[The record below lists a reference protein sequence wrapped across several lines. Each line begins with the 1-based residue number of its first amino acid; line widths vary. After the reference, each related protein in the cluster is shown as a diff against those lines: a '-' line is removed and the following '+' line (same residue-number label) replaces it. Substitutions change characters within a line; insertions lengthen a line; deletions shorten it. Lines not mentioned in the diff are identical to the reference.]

1 MNELIKKKK
10 YMLRPIKNV
19 TCAMAF
25 LWGCTG
31 GVYAQSS
38 DSPVCLTLTLE
49 EALEYSVDNSPELQE
64 ALINLER
71 YKLSLEAQRA
81 SLKSRFSLTLNPFTY
96 SNSRSFDNRF
106 SQWYT
111 NESFSSNG
119 TFSITQPIIWTD
131 ATVSLNNKFGW
142 QSNSSISGDT
152 TNDNKAFS
160 NDLYL
165 SINQPLFTYN
175 RTKTDLK
182 TIEFDYENAL
192 INYALRRLSLE
203 STITS
208 SFYNVYTAKN
218 NLSISEAELKDA
230 QQNFEIIKNKVE
242 ADLSA
247 RDELY
252 QAELNLA
259 TAASTVDN
267 RKVSLENAKDDLKQI
282 LGIDIDQDVDVST
295 QISAKPVKID
305 MLTAINSALGS
316 RLELRQREISRT
328 ELDIQMKQIKEM
340 NSLDGNISLSLG
352 VMGDNEELQKVYD
365 HPTNNP
371 RVSISLSVPIFD
383 WGERRARIKAQELAT
398 KIFDLQTDEE
408 RKNIELAV
416 RRSCRSLK
424 NLETQMTIAEQ
435 SVKNAQLTYDLNA
448 ERYRNGELTGMEMN
462 QFQTQLSNQKMS
474 YVSTII
480 NYKLELLNLKII
492 SLYDF
497 ENNVQIVPMSVIPD
511 EETK

>member
-1 MNELIKKKK
+1 
-10 YMLRPIKNV
+10 MLKSIRKT
-19 TCAMAF
+19 TCVCSLLLYGM
-25 LWGCTG
+25 TMQ
-31 GVYAQSS
+31 AQQWN
-38 DSPVCLTLTLE
+38 LTLE
-49 EALEYSVDNSPELQE
+49 DALQYSIDHSPELQN
-64 ALINLER
+64 ALLNLER
-71 YKLSLEAQRA
+71 YKLSLEAQKA
-81 SLKSRFSLTLNPFTY
+81 SLKSKFSLTLNPFSY

-142 QSNSSISGDT
+142 QSNTSTSGT
-152 TNDNKAFS
+152 SNKNQAFS

-175 RTKTDLK
+175 RTKVDLES
-182 TIEFDYENAL
+182 IERDYENAL

-203 STITS
+203 SSITS

-218 NLSISEAELKDA
+218 NLEISEAELKDA
-230 QQNFEIIKNKVE
+230 QQNFDIIKNKVE

-252 QAELNLA
+252 QAELNVA
-259 TAASTVDN
+259 QAISTVDN
-267 RKVSLENAKDDLKQI
+267 RKVSLENAKDDLKKI
-282 LGIDIDQDVDVST
+282 LGIEIEQDFDIT
-295 QISAKPVKID
+295 AEITAKPVPINM
-305 MLTAINSALGS
+305 MLAIESALSS
-316 RLELRQREISRT
+316 RLELRQREISRI
-328 ELDIQMKQIKEM
+328 EQDIQMKQIKEN
-340 NSLDGNISLSLG
+340 NSLDGNLSLSLG
-352 VMGDNEELQKVYD
+352 IMGDNEDFNKIYD

-371 RVSISLSVPIFD
+371 RVSMSLSIPLFD
-383 WGERRARIKAQELAT
+383 WGERKARIKAQEIAI
-398 KIFDLQTDEE
+398 KMYDMETDEE
-408 RKNIELAV
+408 RKSIEIAV
-416 RRSCRSLK
+416 RKSCRSLR
-424 NLETQMTIAEQ
+424 NLEAQIAIAEQ
-435 SVKNAQLTYDLNA
+435 SVQNAQLTYDLNA

-474 YVSTII
+474 YVSTLI

-497 ENNVQIVPMSVIPD
+497 ENDKHVIPMSVVPQD
-511 EETK
+511 VDTKEDKK

>member
-1 MNELIKKKK
+1 
-10 YMLRPIKNV
+10 MLKSIRKT
-19 TCAMAF
+19 TCVCSLLLYGM
-25 LWGCTG
+25 TMQ
-31 GVYAQSS
+31 AQQWN
-38 DSPVCLTLTLE
+38 LTLE
-49 EALEYSVDNSPELQE
+49 DALQYSIDHSPELQN
-64 ALINLER
+64 ALLNLER
-71 YKLSLEAQRA
+71 YKLSLEAQKA
-81 SLKSRFSLTLNPFTY
+81 SLKSKFSLTLNPFSY

-142 QSNSSISGDT
+142 QSNTSTSGT
-152 TNDNKAFS
+152 SNKNQAFS

-175 RTKTDLK
+175 RTKVDLES
-182 TIEFDYENAL
+182 IERDYENAL

-203 STITS
+203 SSITS

-218 NLSISEAELKDA
+218 NLEISEAELKDA
-230 QQNFEIIKNKVE
+230 QQNFDIIKNKVE

-252 QAELNLA
+252 QAELNVA
-259 TAASTVDN
+259 QAVSTVDN
-267 RKVSLENAKDDLKQI
+267 RKVSLENAKDDLKKI
-282 LGIDIDQDVDVST
+282 LGIEIERDFDIT
-295 QISAKPVKID
+295 AEITAKPVPINM
-305 MLTAINSALGS
+305 MLAIESALSS
-316 RLELRQREISRT
+316 RLELRQREISRI
-328 ELDIQMKQIKEM
+328 EQDIQMKQIKEN
-340 NSLDGNISLSLG
+340 NSLDGNLSLSLG
-352 VMGDNEELQKVYD
+352 IMGDNEDFNKIYD

-371 RVSISLSVPIFD
+371 RVSMSLSIPLFD
-383 WGERRARIKAQELAT
+383 WGERKARIKAQEIAI
-398 KIFDLQTDEE
+398 KMYDMETDEE
-408 RKNIELAV
+408 RKSIEIAV
-416 RRSCRSLK
+416 RKSCRSLR
-424 NLETQMTIAEQ
+424 NLEAQIAIAEQ
-435 SVKNAQLTYDLNA
+435 SVQNAQLTYDLNA

-474 YVSTII
+474 YVSTLI

-497 ENNVQIVPMSVIPD
+497 ENDKHVIPMSVVPQD
-511 EETK
+511 VDTKENKK

>member
-1 MNELIKKKK
+1 
-10 YMLRPIKNV
+10 
-19 TCAMAF
+19 
-25 LWGCTG
+25 
-31 GVYAQSS
+31 
-38 DSPVCLTLTLE
+38 
-49 EALEYSVDNSPELQE
+49 
-64 ALINLER
+64 
-71 YKLSLEAQRA
+71 
-81 SLKSRFSLTLNPFTY
+81 
-96 SNSRSFDNRF
+96 
-106 SQWYT
+106 
-111 NESFSSNG
+111 
-119 TFSITQPIIWTD
+119 
-131 ATVSLNNKFGW
+131 
-142 QSNSSISGDT
+142 
-152 TNDNKAFS
+152 
-160 NDLYL
+160 
-165 SINQPLFTYN
+165 
-175 RTKTDLK
+175 
-182 TIEFDYENAL
+182 
-192 INYALRRLSLE
+192 
-203 STITS
+203 
-208 SFYNVYTAKN
+208 
-218 NLSISEAELKDA
+218 
-230 QQNFEIIKNKVE
+230 
-242 ADLSA
+242 
-247 RDELY
+247 
-252 QAELNLA
+252 
-259 TAASTVDN
+259 
-267 RKVSLENAKDDLKQI
+267 
-282 LGIDIDQDVDVST
+282 
-295 QISAKPVKID
+295 

-352 VMGDNEELQKVYD
+352 VMGDNEDLQKVYD

-371 RVSISLSVPIFD
+371 RISISLSVPIFD

-424 NLETQMTIAEQ
+424 NLEAQITIAEQ

>member
-1 MNELIKKKK
+1 
-10 YMLRPIKNV
+10 MLQTIRKA
-19 TCAMAF
+19 T
-25 LWGCTG
+25 
-31 GVYAQSS
+31 
-38 DSPVCLTLTLE
+38 CLTALFICSIGGYSQMKMTLE
-49 EALEYSVDNSPELQE
+49 DALEYSIDHSPELQE

-81 SLKSRFSLTLNPFTY
+81 SLKSKFALTLNPFTY
-96 SNSRSFDNRF
+96 SNNRSFDNRF
-106 SQWYT
+106 SEWYT

-142 QSNSSISGDT
+142 QNNTSTGMGG
-152 TNDNKAFS
+152 TNNTNKAFS

-175 RTKTDLK
+175 RTKTDLRS
-182 TIEFDYENAL
+182 IELDYENAL

-203 STITS
+203 STITA

-218 NLSISEAELKDA
+218 NLEISEAELKDA
-230 QQNFEIIKNKVE
+230 QQNFDIIKNKVD

-252 QAELNLA
+252 QAELNLS
-259 TAASTVDN
+259 TAASAVDN
-267 RKVSLENAKDDLKQI
+267 RRVSLENAKDDLKQL
-282 LGIDIDQDVDVST
+282 LGITIDEDIDIT
-295 QISAKPVKID
+295 AEISAQPVKID
-305 MLTAINSALGS
+305 MLTAIHSALGS

-352 VMGDNEELQKVYD
+352 IMGDHERLQNIYE

-371 RVSISLSVPIFD
+371 RVAVTLSVPIFD

-398 KIFDLQTDEE
+398 KIFDLQTEEE
-408 RKNIELAV
+408 RKSIEIAV
-416 RRSCRSLK
+416 RKSCRSLR
-424 NLETQMTIAEQ
+424 NLEAQIAIAEQ

-474 YVSTII
+474 YMSTLI

-497 ENNVQIVPMSVIPD
+497 EADKPIIPMSVIP
-511 EETK
+511 EE

>member
-1 MNELIKKKK
+1 
-10 YMLRPIKNV
+10 MLQTIRKA
-19 TCAMAF
+19 T
-25 LWGCTG
+25 
-31 GVYAQSS
+31 
-38 DSPVCLTLTLE
+38 CLTALFICSIGGYSQMKMTLE
-49 EALEYSVDNSPELQE
+49 DALEYSIDHSPELQE

-81 SLKSRFSLTLNPFTY
+81 SLKSKFALTLNPFTY
-96 SNSRSFDNRF
+96 SNNRSFDNRF
-106 SQWYT
+106 SEWYT

-142 QSNSSISGDT
+142 QNNTSSGMGGANNT
-152 TNDNKAFS
+152 NKAFS

-175 RTKTDLK
+175 RTKTDLRS
-182 TIEFDYENAL
+182 IELDYENAL

-203 STITS
+203 STITA

-218 NLSISEAELKDA
+218 NLEISEAELKDA
-230 QQNFEIIKNKVE
+230 QQNFEIIKNKVD

-259 TAASTVDN
+259 TAASAVDN
-267 RKVSLENAKDDLKQI
+267 RRVSLENAKDDLKQL
-282 LGIDIDQDVDVST
+282 LGITIDEDIDIT
-295 QISAKPVKID
+295 AEISAQPVKID
-305 MLTAINSALGS
+305 MLTAIHSALGS

-352 VMGDNEELQKVYD
+352 IMGDHERLQNIYE

-371 RVSISLSVPIFD
+371 RVAVTLSVPIFD

-398 KIFDLQTDEE
+398 KIFDLQTEEE
-408 RKNIELAV
+408 RKSIEIAV
-416 RRSCRSLK
+416 RKSCRSLR
-424 NLETQMTIAEQ
+424 NLEAQIAIAEQ

-474 YVSTII
+474 YMSTLI

-497 ENNVQIVPMSVIPD
+497 EADKPIIPMSVIP
-511 EETK
+511 EE

>member
-1 MNELIKKKK
+1 
-10 YMLRPIKNV
+10 MLQTIRKA
-19 TCAMAF
+19 T
-25 LWGCTG
+25 
-31 GVYAQSS
+31 
-38 DSPVCLTLTLE
+38 CLTALFICSIGGYSQMKMTLE
-49 EALEYSVDNSPELQE
+49 DALEYSIDHSPELQE

-81 SLKSRFSLTLNPFTY
+81 SLKSKFALTLNPFTY
-96 SNSRSFDNRF
+96 SNNRSFDNRF
-106 SQWYT
+106 SEWYT

-142 QSNSSISGDT
+142 QNNTSTGMGGANNT
-152 TNDNKAFS
+152 NKAFS

-175 RTKTDLK
+175 RTKTDLRS
-182 TIEFDYENAL
+182 IELDYENAL

-203 STITS
+203 STITA

-218 NLSISEAELKDA
+218 NLEISEAELKDA
-230 QQNFEIIKNKVE
+230 QQNFDIIRNKVD

-252 QAELNLA
+252 QAELNLS
-259 TAASTVDN
+259 TAASAVDN
-267 RKVSLENAKDDLKQI
+267 RKVSLENAKDDLKQL
-282 LGIDIDQDVDVST
+282 LGITIDEDIDIT
-295 QISAKPVKID
+295 AEISAQPVKID
-305 MLTAINSALGS
+305 MLTAIHSALGS

-352 VMGDNEELQKVYD
+352 IMGDHERLQNIYE

-371 RVSISLSVPIFD
+371 RVAVTLSVPIFD

-398 KIFDLQTDEE
+398 KIFDLQTEEE
-408 RKNIELAV
+408 RKSIEIAV
-416 RRSCRSLK
+416 RKSCRSLR
-424 NLETQMTIAEQ
+424 NLEAQIAIAEQ

-474 YVSTII
+474 YMSTLI

-497 ENNVQIVPMSVIPD
+497 EADKPIIPMSVIP
-511 EETK
+511 EE